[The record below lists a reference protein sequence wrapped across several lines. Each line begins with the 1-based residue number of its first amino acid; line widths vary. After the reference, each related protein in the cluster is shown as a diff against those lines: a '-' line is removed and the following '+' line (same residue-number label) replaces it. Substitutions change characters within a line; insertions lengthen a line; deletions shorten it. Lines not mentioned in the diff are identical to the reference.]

1 VKNAEIGEGT
11 SHVPAA
17 IEGNQFE
24 ASFNAKYLSDCLGVI
39 PDASIS
45 LMFSGAGKPLLIKG
59 AAGRDF
65 RYIVMPM
72 NR

>member
-1 VKNAEIGEGT
+1 VEGG
-11 SHVPAA
+11 P
-17 IEGNQFE
+17 FE
-24 ASFNAKYLSDCLGVI
+24 ASFNARYLSDCLGAI

-45 LMFSGAGKPLLIKG
+45 LLFSGSGKPLLIKG